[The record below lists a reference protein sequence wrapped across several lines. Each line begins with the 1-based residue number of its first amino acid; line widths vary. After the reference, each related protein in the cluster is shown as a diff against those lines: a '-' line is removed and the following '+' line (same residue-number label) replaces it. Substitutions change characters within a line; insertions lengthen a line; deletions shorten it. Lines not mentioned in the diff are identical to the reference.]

1 VPREHGKDR
10 IGTTF
15 ILIVD
20 TVSRG
25 SGVGMDGV
33 GFTILLL
40 GHGHGGNEGGASEMW
55 TVLRFCFSPHSGGV
69 SSRGFRGFER
79 KVSSFWLQRLAF
91 HHSIR
96 SR

>member
-10 IGTTF
+10 IGATF
-15 ILIVD
+15 IVIVD
-20 TVSRG
+20 SVSRR
-25 SGVGMDGV
+25 SAVGMDGV
-33 GFTILLL
+33 GFTVLLL
-40 GHGHGGNEGGASEMW
+40 GHGHGGDEGSASEMW
-55 TVLRFCFSPHSGGV
+55 TVLRFRFSPHSGGV

-91 HHSIR
+91 HHTIC